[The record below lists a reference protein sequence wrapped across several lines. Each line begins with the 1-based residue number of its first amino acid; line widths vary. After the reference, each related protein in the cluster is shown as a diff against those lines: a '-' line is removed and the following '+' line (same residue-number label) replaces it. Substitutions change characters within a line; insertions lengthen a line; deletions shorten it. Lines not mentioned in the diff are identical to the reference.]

1 MASEPKPM
9 TDSSGTHLN
18 GKGEGT
24 AYPVWFILDPGQMMR
39 PNVHTLNSMITGPFF
54 SREAAQ
60 RLLDGRRYRFGR
72 HARVFCASGYWSR
85 DYRHL
90 CETGCLPEVADG

>member
-1 MASEPKPM
+1 MGEPL
-9 TDSSGTHLN
+9 TDSRGTHLG

-24 AYPVWFILDPGQMMR
+24 AYPVWFVYDPRQMMR

-60 RLLDGRRYRFGR
+60 RHLDDRRHHFSER
-72 HARVFCASGYWSR
+72 ARVFCASGYWSR

-90 CETGCLPEVADG
+90 CETGSLPEVADG